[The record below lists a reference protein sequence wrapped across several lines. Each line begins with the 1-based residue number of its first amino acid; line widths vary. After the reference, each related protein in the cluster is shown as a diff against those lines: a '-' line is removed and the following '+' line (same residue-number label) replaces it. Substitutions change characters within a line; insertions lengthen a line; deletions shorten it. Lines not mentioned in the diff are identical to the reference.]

1 MLRSEYM
8 IVRLME
14 QLEDIEVFSSI
25 SVNIFERVQVSQTRE
40 S

>member
-25 SVNIFERVQVSQTRE
+25 SVNIFERVHVSQTRE

>member
-14 QLEDIEVFSSI
+14 QLEDIDVFSSI
-25 SVNIFERVQVSQTRE
+25 SVNIFEHVQVSQTKE